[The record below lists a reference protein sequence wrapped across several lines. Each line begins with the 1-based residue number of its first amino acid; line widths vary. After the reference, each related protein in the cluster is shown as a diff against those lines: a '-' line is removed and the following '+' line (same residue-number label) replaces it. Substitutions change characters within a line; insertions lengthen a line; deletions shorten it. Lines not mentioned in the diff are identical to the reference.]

1 MSMHAEALAT
11 TPEQETSGMLG
22 PHYDLDACV
31 ALMRGGSKSFF
42 AASKLLPPRIR
53 ATQASRS

>member
-1 MSMHAEALAT
+1 MSFHDEPLAALADND
-11 TPEQETSGMLG
+11 TSNGLG

-42 AASKLLPPRIR
+42 AASLKLHKCLHIIIYIK
-53 ATQASRS
+53 